1 MSSSL
6 KNSLL
11 VIHKKKEKA
20 VSIYPIPDGNVKY
33 DHSKTEKELE
43 DAPPKPRKCQTPVT
57 LRRKRTMTG
66 DVNLQIS
73 KYKSALHTATVWVKS
88 KTKIGD

>member
-11 VIHKKKEKA
+11 VIHKKKETA

-33 DHSKTEKELE
+33 DHSKTE
-43 DAPPKPRKCQTPVT
+43 
-57 LRRKRTMTG
+57 TG
-66 DVNLQIS
+66 S
-73 KYKSALHTATVWVKS
+73 PTVR
-88 KTKIGD
+88 

>member
-1 MSSSL
+1 MAI
-6 KNSLL
+6 K
-11 VIHKKKEKA
+11 
-20 VSIYPIPDGNVKY
+20 NVKY

-43 DAPPKPRKCQTPVT
+43 DAPPKPRKCQTLVT
-57 LRRKRTMTG
+57 LRRKRTMTS

>member
-1 MSSSL
+1 MLSLLKSSL
-6 KNSLL
+6 LIL
-11 VIHKKKEKA
+11 YTKEKV
-20 VSIYPIPDGNVKY
+20 VSIYPNPDGNVKY
-33 DHSKTEKELE
+33 YHSKTEKELE

-57 LRRKRTMTG
+57 LRRKRTMTS

>member
-20 VSIYPIPDGNVKY
+20 VSIYPIADGNVKY

-57 LRRKRTMTG
+57 LRRKRTMTS

>member
-11 VIHKKKEKA
+11 VIHKRLFQFTPFQMAIK
-20 VSIYPIPDGNVKY
+20 NVKY

-43 DAPPKPRKCQTPVT
+43 DAPPKPRKCQTLVT
-57 LRRKRTMTG
+57 LRRKRTMTS

>member
-1 MSSSL
+1 MCSL
-6 KNSLL
+6 GT
-11 VIHKKKEKA
+11 KKKEKA
-20 VSIYPIPDGNVKY
+20 VSIYPIADGNVKY

-57 LRRKRTMTG
+57 LRRKRTMTS

>member
-33 DHSKTEKELE
+33 DHSKTETGSPTVRWLRMQEKRNPIWQSLYLE
-43 DAPPKPRKCQTPVT
+43 MIIK
-57 LRRKRTMTG
+57 
-66 DVNLQIS
+66 
-73 KYKSALHTATVWVKS
+73 
-88 KTKIGD
+88 KT